1 MSNAHIRRIQ
11 RRKRERFD
19 KLVAALS
26 RELEAEIAAMF
37 GMSPEELRE
46 QGACPSRLE
55 AEASARPAPEAG
67 E

>member
-46 QGACPSRLE
+46 QGACPSIVE
-55 AEASARPAPEAG
+55 VKP
-67 E
+67 